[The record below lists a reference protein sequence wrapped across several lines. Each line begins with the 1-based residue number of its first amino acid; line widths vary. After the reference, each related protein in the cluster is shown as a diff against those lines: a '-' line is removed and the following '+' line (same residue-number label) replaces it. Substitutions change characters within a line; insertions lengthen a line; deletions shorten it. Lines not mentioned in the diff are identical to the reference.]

1 MIHVSCFMKIIA
13 VVPAWN
19 EEETVGKVL
28 DGLRQFVDEMVVVD
42 DGSTDKTGDSA
53 SRRGATVVRHTL
65 NRGLGAALKTGF
77 VVALRREADV
87 VVTFDADG
95 QHAPEDVAAVVQ
107 PILRGKADAVIGTR
121 LHDRQGMPIFRR
133 AANFA
138 GNIVTWVLFGVR
150 TTDSQSGFRAFSRE
164 AASRLDLKT
173 DRMEVSSE
181 ILAEVARLN
190 LRLVHVP
197 IASRYTAYSLSKGQS
212 FTMGIRTL
220 GRLLAHRVRR

>member
-19 EEETVGKVL
+19 EEETVGETL
-28 DGLRQFVDEMVVVD
+28 DGLRQYVSETVVVD
-42 DGSTDKTGDSA
+42 DGSKDRTDEIA
-53 SRRGATVVRHTL
+53 RRRGAVVVRHAL
-65 NRGLGAALKTGF
+65 NRGLGAALKTGMM
-77 VVALRREADV
+77 VALVRSADV

-95 QHAPEDVAAVVQ
+95 QHAPEDVPAVVK
-107 PILRGKADAVIGTR
+107 PILDGKADAVIGTR
-121 LHDRQGMPIFRR
+121 LHDRQGMPAFRR
-133 AANFA
+133 IANHA
-138 GNIVTWVLFGVR
+138 GNLVTWALFGVR

-164 AASRLDLKT
+164 AAARIELKT

-197 IASRYTAYSLSKGQS
+197 IASRYTAYSMSKGQS